1 MPSALRVIAILTVW
15 SVPAVVTAGPRD
27 DLLRLV
33 PDDYTFCVVVQN
45 LRDQAKADGESSFLK
60 GLADSPFL
68 KKFHEAPEAK
78 KFQEAVDTLLKEL
91 EVTPDQF
98 ANDIFG
104 DALVFTYR
112 KKGAPGQPETED
124 GLVLLH
130 ARDAKLLARLV
141 DRINHLQTKAG
152 ELKAVEPVDGKDGK
166 YFRRVMTGKGGP
178 GGFYAVRDH
187 QLLFSIN
194 EPLLKETLAKRAAPG
209 KGEPPVAGR
218 MKKLG
223 VSDSPVVW
231 LINPRSFDADL
242 EQTGRTGDGS
252 EQAFVKAFA
261 QYWKAVDG
269 LGVFLNFS
277 PAIEVGLAV
286 NVRQADLPPDGRK
299 FFAEAGKRSPLW
311 GCVPNDALFA
321 LIGRVHPE
329 SMAGMLGAF
338 LTDQDRRKVVDGLA
352 DAARPFLERKDLAAL
367 ARGFGPDMGFWLMPP
382 DPKSKTW
389 CPQALAAVKVA
400 PGQDGQQAERAALK
414 GLDFL
419 ARLACL
425 SNREIEVFEERHGDV
440 VVTGL
445 TSAMLFPPGFRPCF
459 AAKGGY
465 LLVAGSP
472 QTIAA
477 FDPPKDEAAVAD
489 EVPILRISVSAW
501 RSYLKQHRKELTEFL
516 AQMHKTDPE
525 ALASQLDALLPV
537 LDGLERV
544 ELVQRNG
551 PDRVSLVVR
560 LVDSRK

>member
-1 MPSALRVIAILTVW
+1 MVSACRFVAVLAVW
-15 SVPAVVTAGPRD
+15 SVPAVAVAGPRD

-45 LRDQAKADGESSFLK
+45 LRDQAKAEGDSSFLK
-60 GLADSPFL
+60 GLAESPFL
-68 KKFHEAPEAK
+68 KKFQTAPEAK
-78 KFQEAVDTLLKEL
+78 KFQEALDTLLKEL

-112 KKGAPGQPETED
+112 KKGAPGLPETED
-124 GLVLLH
+124 GLILLH
-130 ARDAKLLARLV
+130 ARDPKLLGRLV
-141 DRINHLQTKAG
+141 ERINELQTKAG

-166 YFRRVMTGKGGP
+166 YFRRVATAKGGP
-178 GGFYAVRDH
+178 PGYYALRDN

-194 EPLLKETLAKRAAPG
+194 EPLLKETLAKRAVVA

-223 VSDSPVVW
+223 VNDSPVVW
-231 LINPRSFDADL
+231 LINPRSFDADI
-242 EQTGRTGDGS
+242 EQTARTGDGS
-252 EQAFVKAFA
+252 EQTFVKAFA

-286 NVRQADLPPDGRK
+286 NVRQGDLPPEGRK

-311 GCVPNDALFA
+311 GRVPDDALFA
-321 LIGRVHPE
+321 LVGRVHLE

-338 LTDQDRRKVVDGLA
+338 LTDQDRRKVLDGLA
-352 DAARPFLERKDLAAL
+352 DAARPFVDRKDLAAL

-382 DPKSKTW
+382 DPKAKTW
-389 CPQALAAVKVA
+389 CPQALVAVKVT
-400 PGQDGQQAERAALK
+400 PGQDGQQSERATLK

-440 VVTGL
+440 LVTGL
-445 TSAMLFPPGFRPCF
+445 ASATLFPPGFRPCF

-465 LLVAGSP
+465 VLVAGSP
-472 QTIAA
+472 QTIVA
-477 FDPPKDEAAVAD
+477 FEPPTGEATPDD
-489 EVPILRISVSAW
+489 EVPILRISVAAW
-501 RSYLKQHRKELTEFL
+501 RSYLMQHRKDLTGFL
-516 AQMHKTDPE
+516 SRIHKTDPE
-525 ALASQLDALLPV
+525 TLAAQLDAFLPV